1 MELKLYVG
9 KILSKIERVG
19 TKSEGPEYSIILDE
33 PNEFGQIELFI
44 RKEEWQKGRKEKS

>member
-19 TKSEGPEYSIILDE
+19 TKSEGPEYSII
-33 PNEFGQIELFI
+33 FGQIELFI